1 MKSYVLKLTS
11 AIVID
16 GQIHKARSLVE
27 VSEAEAKN
35 FLHRGKAV
43 LATEE
48 DGVELQ
54 EEQTGTDYSSWTKPA
69 LLEYAKTQQMTLEPG
84 DIIATGTRS
93 CGVRHTYRNPSRSCP
108 ALRGTRGALRSWL
121 RSVRDRLGGR
131 KHVCIWM
138 AMGWMLRMRRLDV
151 K

>member
-1 MKSYVLKLTS
+1 MKSYVLKLTC
-11 AIVID
+11 AIAID
-16 GQIHKARSLVE
+16 GQIHKAGSLVE

-69 LLEYAKTQQMTLEPG
+69 LLEYAKTRGLEVACGRTKDHIIDVIEAAPAAG
-84 DIIATGTRS
+84 DDTDNEG
-93 CGVRHTYRNPSRSCP
+93 
-108 ALRGTRGALRSWL
+108 
-121 RSVRDRLGGR
+121 DE
-131 KHVCIWM
+131 
-138 AMGWMLRMRRLDV
+138 
-151 K
+151 

>member
-1 MKSYVLKLTS
+1 MKSYVLKLTC
-11 AIVID
+11 ALAID
-16 GQIHKARSLVE
+16 GQIHKPGSLVE

-69 LLEYAKTQQMTLEPG
+69 LLEYAKTRGLEVASGMTKDQIIDVIEAAPAAG
-84 DIIATGTRS
+84 DDTDQKEGE
-93 CGVRHTYRNPSRSCP
+93 
-108 ALRGTRGALRSWL
+108 
-121 RSVRDRLGGR
+121 
-131 KHVCIWM
+131 
-138 AMGWMLRMRRLDV
+138 
-151 K
+151 

>member
-1 MKSYVLKLTS
+1 MKSYVLKLTC
-11 AIVID
+11 AIAID
-16 GQIHKARSLVE
+16 GQIHKQGSLVE

-69 LLEYAKTQQMTLEPG
+69 MLEYAKTRGLEVASGMTKDQIIDVIEAAPAAG
-84 DIIATGTRS
+84 DDTDQKG
-93 CGVRHTYRNPSRSCP
+93 
-108 ALRGTRGALRSWL
+108 
-121 RSVRDRLGGR
+121 DE
-131 KHVCIWM
+131 
-138 AMGWMLRMRRLDV
+138 
-151 K
+151 

>member
-43 LATEE
+43 LATTE
-48 DGVELQ
+48 DGVAQE
-54 EEQTGTDYSSWTKPA
+54 EEQTGTDYSSWTKPT
-69 LLEYAKTQQMTLEPG
+69 LLEYAKAQGLEVASGMTKEQIIDVIEAAPAAG
-84 DIIATGTRS
+84 D
-93 CGVRHTYRNPSRSCP
+93 GVDTNEK
-108 ALRGTRGALRSWL
+108 
-121 RSVRDRLGGR
+121 GGE
-131 KHVCIWM
+131 
-138 AMGWMLRMRRLDV
+138 
-151 K
+151 